1 MLSLLL
7 ATRGLFAARLLLLGT
22 LVLLL
27 IALFSLLGALALLL
41 AGFLVGFALLLTLLA
56 GLFLALT
63 AFCLF
68 FLAAVA
74 ICLGALC
81 IYTDG
86 EEGSHRQNHHFLHS
100 GKSVFPLTGKDI

>member
-7 ATRGLFAARLLLLGT
+7 ATRGLFAARLLLLGA

-27 IALFSLLGALALLL
+27 IALLSLLGALALLL
-41 AGFLVGFALLLTLLA
+41 AGFLVGLALLLTLLA

-63 AFCLF
+63 AFSLF
-68 FLAAVA
+68 FLTTVA

-100 GKSVFPLTGKDI
+100 GKSVFSLTGKDK